1 MPIQHINP
9 STVGPPRGYS
19 HVVKDGSTVYV
30 AGQVA
35 RDRDGKPMGAGDAKA
50 QTEQV
55 FKNLEAVLAAVGGNL
70 SHIVKTTIFMTHR
83 EDIPVY
89 REVSAKYLPVDGLP
103 ANTLVLCSGLA
114 DPDFRIE
121 IEAIAIAP

>member
-19 HVVKDGSTVYV
+19 HVVKNGSTVYV

-50 QTEQV
+50 QFV
-55 FKNLEAVLAAVGGNL
+55 WLENEGSFNFGQHKGRLLREIADEHPDYLGWILGQDFSPKVLEIITNALKGE
-70 SHIVKTTIFMTHR
+70 F
-83 EDIPVY
+83 
-89 REVSAKYLPVDGLP
+89 
-103 ANTLVLCSGLA
+103 
-114 DPDFRIE
+114 PDWY
-121 IEAIAIAP
+121 